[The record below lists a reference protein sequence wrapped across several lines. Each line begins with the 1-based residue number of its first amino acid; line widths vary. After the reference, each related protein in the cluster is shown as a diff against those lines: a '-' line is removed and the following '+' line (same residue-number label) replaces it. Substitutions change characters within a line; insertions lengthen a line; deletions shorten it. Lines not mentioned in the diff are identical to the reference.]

1 MRNRLALTA
10 VLAMLVSGPLV
21 TSVPAAPA
29 GGASTLR
36 PWGKGHTAAQP
47 SQAAPQAA
55 AGATRL
61 VVIGREADFTI
72 VDNAPE
78 GDSPGD
84 QILFTDDLVDPAGR
98 HLGRDEARCTIM
110 FRGDVLCDATF
121 ALAGRGQLTIQGIG
135 LTFAVSRTMAGLP
148 DMQPLEPGF

>member
-1 MRNRLALTA
+1 MRNRLVLTA

-36 PWGKGHTAAQP
+36 PWGKGHTAPQP
-47 SQAAPQAA
+47 SQAARLAA

-72 VDNAPE
+72 E
-78 GDSPGD
+78 
-84 QILFTDDLVDPAGR
+84 
-98 HLGRDEARCTIM
+98 
-110 FRGDVLCDATF
+110 
-121 ALAGRGQLTIQGIG
+121 GIG
-135 LTFAVSRTMAGLP
+135 LTFAVTGGTGEFRKARGQMHETFLP
-148 DMQPLEPGF
+148 TGEFRFAFTLFL